1 MKGHLYNNVSV
12 SERKCLPRGIV
23 DKLLAYGYKNGKL
36 NFRFGNTISVGIL
49 WLPLDFFSFNL
60 VSIAIIVRIQ

>member
-23 DKLLAYGYKNGKL
+23 DKLLTYRYKNRKL
-36 NFRFGNTISVGIL
+36 NFRFGNTIFWGYYGCL
-49 WLPLDFFSFNL
+49 
-60 VSIAIIVRIQ
+60 

>member
-23 DKLLAYGYKNGKL
+23 DKLLTYRYKNRKL
-36 NFRFGNTISVGIL
+36 NFRFGNTISLGIL
-49 WLPLDFFSFNL
+49 WLPLKFFFFQL
-60 VSIAIIVRIQ
+60 GFYC